1 MKQFKFHEK
10 EAPCHVRK
18 ERKQQLLLRMADAG
32 RRHLHSG
39 AADARDP
46 RPVEKSCRGM
56 GDVFKPLRIELEP
69 LRRLRQT
76 GVRDGTDCV

>member
-1 MKQFKFHEK
+1 MSGKK
-10 EAPCHVRK
+10 ENSNSCCEWPMRVGDICI
-18 ERKQQLLLRMADAG
+18 QGLLTPGIHDRWRNPAG
-32 RRHLHSG
+32 
-39 AADARDP
+39 
-46 RPVEKSCRGM
+46 GM

>member
-32 RRHLHSG
+32 RRHLGLLTPGIHG
-39 AADARDP
+39 RWRNPAG
-46 RPVEKSCRGM
+46 GM
-56 GDVFKPLRIELEP
+56 GDVFNPLRIELEP